1 MATRRAHGI
10 IRDIAVHL
18 VQEKKMA
25 VLGSLNNRK
34 PVDASQMAGRDL
46 LSVLSEWE
54 RRNILVLV
62 SSCGAIARSESQ
74 YGCRF
79 ATPAENDRRRIHGT

>member
-1 MATRRAHGI
+1 MATRRAHDI

-25 VLGSLNNRK
+25 ILGSSNNRK

-54 RRNILVLV
+54 QAKYPCPRKLMRR
-62 SSCGAIARSESQ
+62 
-74 YGCRF
+74 
-79 ATPAENDRRRIHGT
+79 DRAQ